1 MLLVVC
7 SLIISLALILFFI
20 STMPT
25 WAAWTTAR
33 QSMLFLNIN
42 TIILNTEFLFEFHWG
57 RQLNTLFLAL
67 ALSTLWCTE
76 VTAH

>member
-1 MLLVVC
+1 MLLVA
-7 SLIISLALILFFI
+7 SLIASLALLLIFI
-20 STMPT
+20 STTPT
-25 WAAWTTAR
+25 WAAWTAAR
-33 QSMLFLNIN
+33 QSMLFMQIN
-42 TIILNTEFLFEFHWG
+42 TVILNTEFLFEFHWG